1 MQHETIRV
9 AQDATMPIG
18 RCLVVTIDSRTIIYS
33 GRIGG
38 LTEEVLEKP
47 GAVLILHPVDFAD
60 GEAYFKKMLH

>member
-47 GAVLILHPVDFAD
+47 GAVLILHSLAMKRP
-60 GEAYFKKMLH
+60 GG